1 MIEERYQL
9 VMERI
14 SQIPGENTA
23 AEKFRPYFRKTA
35 EFILLLDRLKENID
49 SGAYRKLSLEDLEQ
63 WNQKLYE
70 DILPEHY
77 ETSYANPAY
86 AQEKLGEEY
95 GQILSFLYTELRGGI
110 VWVFEQHTEYLD
122 ILYELFVEIYNCFE
136 DEGSPDEGEL
146 KKIIYWYASDYCDV
160 FVADRI
166 LEQIDPSER
175 FAVDIIENSDLSD
188 YRYLYYFG
196 EYISENEIRTAKHLM
211 SLPEEKIQKM
221 ADVYTEGYRIGFV
234 NTGKD
239 LSKKSTVN
247 IRYVLGFERVIKA
260 AIENFAKMGLR
271 PIIYRAAVSGLT
283 KRGTAKVGYCGGN
296 PNKQYDYDHR
306 NDQGLFL
313 NKRFTERKLEV
324 IKTVYERHKDLA
336 AGLAGPAVM
345 ETFGEKPF
353 SPEPKE
359 EAISLTEKQE
369 EQQLLFDSRSG
380 QLTNQY
386 IKGEERSFTIIAY
399 PVPEIGEKYEEIFD
413 EVVKIN
419 TLDAKLYT
427 KVQQTIIDA
436 LDQGEYVR
444 VIGGNGNRTNMKVQ
458 LFPLKDPEKETIFE
472 NCVADVNIPV
482 GEVFTSPVLEGTEG
496 TLHVSRVYLNELQ
509 YQDLEFTFA
518 DGMITGYRC
527 GNFENEEEGKN
538 YIRDNILHKHPSLP
552 LGEFAIGT
560 NTTAYAAAKK
570 YKIEDKLPILIAE
583 KMGPHFAVGDTC
595 YSWSEDIKVYNP
607 NGKEIMARDNSVSVK
622 RKEDVSKAY
631 FHCHTDITIP
641 YEELEKIAVVTGDG
655 REIVILEQ
663 GEFVLPG
670 TEILNEPL
678 KNTNK

>member
-1 MIEERYQL
+1 MIEERYKL

-14 SQIPGENTA
+14 SQIPDENTA
-23 AEKFRPYFRKTA
+23 AERFQPYFRSTA
-35 EFILLLDRLKENID
+35 EFILLLDQVKARID
-49 SGAYRKLSLEDLEQ
+49 SGQYRQQTLEELME
-63 WNQKLYE
+63 WNRKLYE
-70 DILPEHY
+70 DILPENY
-77 ETSYANPAY
+77 EMSFANPSYAKE
-86 AQEKLGEEY
+86 QLGEQY

-110 VWVFEQHTEYLD
+110 VWVFEQRTEYLD
-122 ILYELFVEIYNCFE
+122 VLYELFVEIYNCFE
-136 DEGSPDEGEL
+136 DEASPDEGEL

-160 FVADRI
+160 FVADRV
-166 LEQIDPSER
+166 LEQMDPSSR
-175 FAVDIIENSDLSD
+175 FAADIIENSDLTD
-188 YRYLYYFG
+188 LRYLYYFG
-196 EYISENEIRTAKHLM
+196 EYISNNEIRTAKHLL
-211 SLPEEKIQKM
+211 SLEEEQIQRM

-239 LSKKSTVN
+239 LSRKSTVN
-247 IRYVLGFERVIKA
+247 IRYVVGFERVVKA
-260 AIENFAKMGLR
+260 AIENFAKMGLK
-271 PIIYRAAVSGLT
+271 PVIYRAAVSALT
-283 KRGTAKVGYCGGN
+283 KRGQAKIGYCGGN

-313 NKRFTERKLEV
+313 NKRFIERKLEV

-336 AGLAGPAVM
+336 AGLAGPAVIEM
-345 ETFGEKPF
+345 FGERPF
-353 SPEPKE
+353 SPKTK
-359 EAISLTEKQE
+359 AGTVSLTEKQE
-369 EQQLLFDSRSG
+369 EQQLLFDSKSS

-386 IKGEERSFTIIAY
+386 IKGEERSYTIIAY
-399 PVPEIGEKYEEIFD
+399 PVPEIGDKYEEIFN
-413 EVVKIN
+413 EVIKIN
-419 TLDAKLYT
+419 TLDARLYT

-436 LDQGEYVR
+436 LDQGKYVR

-458 LFPLKDPEKETIFE
+458 LFRLQDSKKETIFE

-496 TLHVSRVYLNELQ
+496 TLHVKGVYLNELQ
-509 YQDLEFTFA
+509 YHDLELGFT

-527 GNFENEEEGKN
+527 GNFENEEDGKN
-538 YIRDNILHKHPSLP
+538 YIRDNILHKHQTLP

-607 NGKEIMARDNSVSVK
+607 NGKEIVARDNSISIK
-622 RKEDVSKAY
+622 RKEDISKAY

-641 YEELEKIAVVTGDG
+641 YEELEKISVVTYDEK
-655 REIVILEQ
+655 EIIILEH
-663 GEFVLPG
+663 GKFVLPG

>member
-1 MIEERYQL
+1 M
-9 VMERI
+9 
-14 SQIPGENTA
+14 
-23 AEKFRPYFRKTA
+23 
-35 EFILLLDRLKENID
+35 
-49 SGAYRKLSLEDLEQ
+49 
-63 WNQKLYE
+63 
-70 DILPEHY
+70 
-77 ETSYANPAY
+77 
-86 AQEKLGEEY
+86 
-95 GQILSFLYTELRGGI
+95 
-110 VWVFEQHTEYLD
+110 
-122 ILYELFVEIYNCFE
+122 EIYNCFE

-436 LDQGEYVR
+436 LDQG
-444 VIGGNGNRTNMKVQ
+444 N
-458 LFPLKDPEKETIFE
+458 
-472 NCVADVNIPV
+472 
-482 GEVFTSPVLEGTEG
+482 TSG
-496 TLHVSRVYLNELQ
+496 
-509 YQDLEFTFA
+509 
-518 DGMITGYRC
+518 
-527 GNFENEEEGKN
+527 
-538 YIRDNILHKHPSLP
+538 
-552 LGEFAIGT
+552 
-560 NTTAYAAAKK
+560 
-570 YKIEDKLPILIAE
+570 
-583 KMGPHFAVGDTC
+583 
-595 YSWSEDIKVYNP
+595 
-607 NGKEIMARDNSVSVK
+607 
-622 RKEDVSKAY
+622 
-631 FHCHTDITIP
+631 
-641 YEELEKIAVVTGDG
+641 
-655 REIVILEQ
+655 
-663 GEFVLPG
+663 
-670 TEILNEPL
+670 
-678 KNTNK
+678 